1 MLPTITEHLE
11 QLTAA
16 PATFANGRLKLLG
29 SGHSLPGE
37 PIDNEQLIAHLSQ
50 HFDEKSARR
59 AQIIAKRL
67 GIKSRYLSRDFKGR
81 ISQATPSAPMLGQMA
96 IQAALKDGNLPFPSD
111 NNQPLN
117 YLIGHTTS
125 PHTLLPPNIA
135 WVSEQLGHTG
145 PFMELRQA
153 CTGFANGLQIA
164 AAMANASALSSPI
177 AIMGSEV
184 GSVYFDMHPDFV
196 DQEQFVN
203 FVQMGDGAG
212 AVIVDGDDHS
222 EHNILSDIYIG
233 QIGNGKAPGFML
245 PHGGADHVVCD
256 KSLPHFQHNVNEIK
270 PQGADLFFLGLKA
283 VLSRGY
289 QLDDFDYIL
298 PHQVNGH
305 IGKLLANALGINEAR
320 IIVEAD
326 SLGNMGSAAIWTT
339 FDRLRRSNK
348 LKPGDKVLVLGAE
361 ATKYI
366 YGGFVYHH

>member
-1 MLPTITEHLE
+1 MSALL
-11 QLTAA
+11 QKLMDLTAV
-16 PATFANGRLKLLG
+16 PATFAAGKVKLLG
-29 SGHSLPGE
+29 SGHSLPGQ
-37 PIDNEQLIAHLSQ
+37 PIDNEQLIANLSQ
-50 HFDEKSARR
+50 HFDEKSTRR

-67 GIKSRYLSRDFKGR
+67 GIESRYLSRDFKGR
-81 ISQATPSAPMLGQMA
+81 ISKATPSAPLLGQAA
-96 IQAALKDGNLPFPSD
+96 IEAALADSGLPRPSE
-111 NNQPLN
+111 NAQPLG

-135 WVSEQLGHTG
+135 WVSEQLGHSG

-164 AAMANASALSSPI
+164 AAMANADSNAKPI

-212 AVIVDGDDHS
+212 AVIIGADDNGNES
-222 EHNILSDIYIG
+222 IISDMYIG
-233 QIGNGKAPGFML
+233 HIGNGKTPGFLL
-245 PHGGADHVVCD
+245 PYGGADHVQCD
-256 KSLPHFQHNVNEIK
+256 KGLPHFQHNVNEVR
-270 PQGADLFFLGLKA
+270 PQGAELFFLGLKA

-289 QLDDFDYIL
+289 QLDDFAYIL

-305 IGKLLANALGINEAR
+305 IGKLLSQALDIAPDR
-320 IIVEAD
+320 IVVDAD
-326 SLGNMGSAAIWTT
+326 QLGNMGSAAIWTS
-339 FDRLRRSNK
+339 FDRLRQSNK
-348 LKPGDKVLVLGAE
+348 LKSGDKVLVLGAE

-366 YGGFVYHH
+366 YGGFVYQH